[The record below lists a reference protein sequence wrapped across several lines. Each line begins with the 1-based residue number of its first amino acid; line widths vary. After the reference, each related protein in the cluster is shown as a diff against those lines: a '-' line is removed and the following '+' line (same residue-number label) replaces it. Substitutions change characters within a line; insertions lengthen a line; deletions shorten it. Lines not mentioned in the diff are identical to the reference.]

1 MSMKYKSLKK
11 EYRKLLRISNTQ
23 LKAELKKPGSE
34 QDMQLID
41 ECLES
46 IAFCEKALAELRA
59 EKAPSRWASLG
70 ALGRAGIAL
79 LVLIVS
85 FAAFA
90 TVSEAAGFRVWTAII
105 KRDAGYLRVDYV
117 PEPTSAPVE
126 VYKGWDDGEYSFFSK
141 WDFDGRIEK
150 DGLTPFAVE
159 NDDYRFVEGSVR
171 STKKDYYATYTLRN
185 GSCTVRVRMI
195 AKANQPDQVSV
206 WGLDYAIPYYEL
218 DVNGIKAAY
227 QTDDAGCV
235 FATWQSGGQIFCAS
249 VFEPRGEAAD
259 IVSMI
264 VR

>member
-1 MSMKYKSLKK
+1 MKYKSLKK

-46 IAFCEKALAELRA
+46 IAFCEKELSELGREGA
-59 EKAPSRWASLG
+59 SARGFSLG
-70 ALGRAGIAL
+70 ALGRAGVAL

-90 TVSEAAGFRVWTAII
+90 AVSEAAGFRVWTAII

-141 WDFDGRIEK
+141 WDFDSRIEK

-171 STKKDYYATYTLRN
+171 STPKDYYATYTLRN

-195 AKANQPDQVSV
+195 AKANDPSPVSV
-206 WGLDYAIPYYEL
+206 WGMNEKFAYYEL
-218 DVNGIKAAY
+218 TVKGIKAAY
-227 QTDDAGCV
+227 QTDDLGRV
-235 FATWQSGGQIFCAS
+235 FATWQSGGRIFSAS